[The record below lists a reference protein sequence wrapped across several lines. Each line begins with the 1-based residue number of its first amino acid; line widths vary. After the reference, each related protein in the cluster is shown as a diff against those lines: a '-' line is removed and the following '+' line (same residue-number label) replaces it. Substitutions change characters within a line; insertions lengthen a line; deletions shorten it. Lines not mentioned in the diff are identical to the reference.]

1 MEKTTKKPTATRKP
15 SVSAKIAGYDAVEKR
30 TKGRAAV
37 NIETKGENEILN
49 AAKRIK
55 LIATQRDE
63 FRNTTFSPAT
73 ALQLQVNVV
82 GNEGGKLTFVTDDAD
97 WNERTGR
104 AFRKWSRHCGFTDGM
119 SLNEML
125 QLNLIQLTHN
135 GGDFI
140 AVFDDGCLTGGR
152 GTGKIR
158 VFESDEIKPVDDGE
172 FKRVYGL
179 DTKNYQQNGLVYDQ
193 YGRLVGAF
201 VSSYARGQ
209 ATFAAGEYIHLR
221 LNTPAEFDDANWIL
235 VANRWRVNQGRG
247 VSTSTH
253 VTNLLQDC
261 ADTQGSEVQAA
272 KVNSSFG
279 VVISQKDE
287 AADIQS
293 SRGFGDD
300 TDGLTADEKAEL
312 AAIETEAENKALR
325 TAADKLVAGQS
336 AIVKLAAGKTMESFK
351 TDRPNLNTV
360 EFLRMMRNEAGTVFG
375 LGPTYTT
382 LTPTGSYTAFRG
394 ELTMAEKSFA
404 RLRKMLERGFL
415 DWVAIRFVIWNGDI
429 VDDFD
434 CRLAWQW
441 PKMQEVD
448 EGSYQT
454 ALEKK
459 FTLGGVTCQ
468 GEYGPDWQ
476 KIVLQQ
482 AAERKFFAENGLV
495 YPADRTGNG
504 SIVTETPVATEND
517 RRDKQEQE
525 DAE

>member
-1 MEKTTKKPTATRKP
+1 MTKSKKPTATHKP

-37 NIETKGENEILN
+37 NIETKNENEILN
-49 AAKRIK
+49 ASKRIK
-55 LIATQRDE
+55 LIATQRDG

-82 GNEGGKLTFVTDDAD
+82 GNEGGKLTLVTDDAE

-140 AVFDDGCLTGGR
+140 AVFDDGCLTGGH

-158 VFESDEIKPVDDGE
+158 IFESDEIKPVADGE
-172 FKRVYGL
+172 FYRIYGRE
-179 DTKNYQQNGLVYDQ
+179 TTNYQQNGLVYDH

-201 VSSYARGQ
+201 VSSFARGQ
-209 ATFAAGEYIHLR
+209 STFGAGEYIHLR
-221 LNTPAEFDDANWIL
+221 LNTPAEFDDSNWIL

-253 VTNLLQDC
+253 ITNLLQDL

-287 AADIQS
+287 MDDFQS
-293 SRGFGDD
+293 SRGFDD
-300 TDGLTADEKAEL
+300 TTGLTAEEKAEIS
-312 AAIETEAENKALR
+312 AIESEAENKALR

-360 EFLRMMRNEAGTVFG
+360 EFIKLQRNEAGTVYG
-375 LGPTYTT
+375 MGPSYTT
-382 LTPTGSYTAFRG
+382 LTPAGSYTAFRG
-394 ELTMAEKSFA
+394 EMVMAEKAFA
-404 RLRKMLERGFL
+404 RLRKTLERGFL
-415 DWVAIRFVIWNGDI
+415 DWVATRFIVWNGDI
-429 VDDFD
+429 MEGFDD
-434 CRLAWQW
+434 CLAWMW
-441 PKMQEVD
+441 PKMAEVD
-448 EGSYQT
+448 EGSYQN

-459 FTLGGVTCQ
+459 FALGGVTCME
-468 GEYGPDWQ
+468 EYGPNWE
-476 KIVLQQ
+476 KRAEQQ
-482 AAERKFFAENGLV
+482 AVEKAKYESLGLV
-495 YPADRTGNG
+495 YPASRTANG
-504 SIVTETPVATEND
+504 SVMNETPGGNEQN